1 MNKKMTFLS
10 LCIVFLCTLVSCNT
24 NKKVKDTIWVG
35 EIQSNIEP
43 SIDSILASYDTLS
56 YVISQSQNKIFEIAI
71 IQYAYHSRLDAV
83 YSGIEKAL
91 LESKNHYKF
100 SYKVAMGDA
109 ATNAT
114 VCKNVVKD
122 NPNLIITLGT
132 GTSITTIKETED
144 IPIVFSVVT
153 DPVSV
158 GVASSWNK
166 PEGNKTGISDMD
178 PFEQQI
184 GLIKLL
190 KPNVKKV
197 GIVVN
202 YSEPNC
208 EAGMKLVKESLNKYD
223 IPFKEVN
230 ATNASEV
237 AIAAKSLAASCDVFF
252 ISPSNTV
259 YESLGVLQKVAKSK
273 NIMIVGG
280 DEAAV
285 SEKGSIC
292 TYTYNFTQMGHTTA
306 KLAMCILKYNLA
318 PGDIPVTR
326 PTNLYLYFNK
336 TEAERLG
343 IEIPQALSDIV
354 LK

>member
-1 MNKKMTFLS
+1 MNAKIIFLG
-10 LCIVFLCTLVSCNT
+10 LCIAFLCTLVSCNT
-24 NKKVKDTIWVG
+24 NKNGKDTILVG
-35 EIQSNIEP
+35 EIQSNINP
-43 SIDSILASYDTLS
+43 NLDSILALYDTICCVKS
-56 YVISQSQNKIFEIAI
+56 FHQNRIFEIAI

-83 YSGIEKAL
+83 YSGIEEIL
-91 LESKNHYKF
+91 SKNKNQYKF

-109 ATNAT
+109 ATSAT
-114 VCKNVVKD
+114 ICKNVVKA

-132 GTSITTIKETED
+132 GTSITTIKETKE

-158 GVASSWNK
+158 GVANSWNK
-166 PEGNKTGISDMD
+166 PDGNKTGISDMD

-184 GLIKLL
+184 GLIRLL
-190 KPNVKKV
+190 KPNVKRV

-208 EAGMKLVKESLNKYD
+208 EAGMKIVKESLNKYN

-230 ATNASEV
+230 ATTASEV

-252 ISPSNTV
+252 ISPANTV
-259 YESLGVLQKVAKSK
+259 YESLGILQKVANQK

-280 DEAAV
+280 DEVAV

-292 TYTYNFTQMGHTTA
+292 TYTYNFIQMGHSTA
-306 KLAMCILKYNLA
+306 KLAMCILNHDLM
-318 PGDIPVTR
+318 PGDIPVTK
-326 PTNLYLYFNK
+326 PSNLYLYFNK
-336 TEAERLG
+336 TQAEKLG
-343 IEIPQALSDIV
+343 IEIPQAWSEI

>member
-1 MNKKMTFLS
+1 MNKKITFLS

-24 NKKVKDTIWVG
+24 NKKIKDTILVG
-35 EIQSNIEP
+35 EIKSNTKP
-43 SIDSILASYDTLS
+43 NIDSILASYDSLPCVKS
-56 YVISQSQNKIFEIAI
+56 FDKNKRFEISI

-83 YSGIEKAL
+83 YSGIEKTL
-91 LESKNHYKF
+91 MENKELFNF
-100 SYKVAMGDA
+100 NYKVAMGDA
-109 ATNAT
+109 TTNAT
-114 VCKNVVKD
+114 ICKNVVKD
-122 NPNLIITLGT
+122 NPDLIITLGT
-132 GTSITTIKETED
+132 GTSITTLKETKE

-158 GVASSWNK
+158 GIASSWSK

-178 PFEQQI
+178 PFEEQI

-190 KPNVKKV
+190 KPNVKRV

-208 EAGMKLVKESLNKYD
+208 EAGMILVKESLNKYN

-252 ISPSNTV
+252 ISPANTV
-259 YESLGVLQKVAKSK
+259 YESLGVLQKIADQK

-280 DEAAV
+280 DEVAV

-292 TYTYNFTQMGHTTA
+292 TYTYNFTQMGHSTA
-306 KLAMCILKYNLA
+306 KLAMCILKHNLM
-318 PGDIPVTR
+318 PGDISVTK

-336 TEAERLG
+336 TQAEKLG
-343 IEIPQALSDIV
+343 IELPQTLSDL